1 MIWRNLT
8 SKEIGV
14 LDKTIPVILPIG
26 AIEQHG
32 PHLNVETDTLIAEYF
47 CNELHKEMPND
58 VLVLPS
64 LAICASEHHM
74 AFPGTLTVSHETLIA
89 YLKDVL
95 SSISANGFKNIVIF
109 NGHGGNQ
116 ALGSV
121 VVESFGVKNPD
132 CNLSIMT
139 WWKIASKELFDIT
152 ETGLFGVGHACEFET
167 SLLQYIKGDNVRE
180 EEIVNGPVTTTF
192 EWAAADLLRGS
203 RALLHRSMKEYTQ
216 NGIYGN
222 PLAASAQKGKKIVKA
237 VMNKLVPMMKDM
249 KMPLIRP
256 LHSNTLK

>member
-8 SKEIGV
+8 SKEIGS
-14 LDKTIPVILPIG
+14 LDKTIPVIIPIG

-32 PHLNVETDTLIAEYF
+32 PHLNVETDILISEYF
-47 CNELHKEMPND
+47 CHKLNDEMPED
-58 VLVLPS
+58 VLILPS
-64 LAICASEHHM
+64 IDICCSEHHM
-74 AFPGTLTVSHETLIA
+74 DFPGTLTVSHETLMA

-95 SSISANGFKNIVIF
+95 ASVSANGFKNIIIF

-116 ALGSV
+116 AIGSV

-139 WWKIASKELFDIT
+139 WWKIAGKELFEIT

-167 SLLQYIKGDNVRE
+167 SLLQYIEGNNVRE

-192 EWAAADLLRGS
+192 DWAAADLIRGS
-203 RALLHRSMKEYTQ
+203 KALLHRSMKEHTE
-216 NGIYGN
+216 NGVYGD
-222 PLAASAQKGKKIVKA
+222 PRVASYEKGEKIVNA
-237 VMNKLVPMMKDM
+237 VMKNFVPMIKDM
-249 KMPLIRP
+249 KLPL
-256 LHSNTLK
+256 K